1 MEIPGLLC
9 DLQYICITPSRKKR
23 VQTLIPSTTSTDF
36 MLDIFIS
43 VSPLVCTPQGSYH
56 VMIFLALFSFNCF
69 ANRYGITY
77 CRTITIQV
85 FFIPRR
91 MKSGHFSLHEPQHS
105 ITVYKRIVPRHING
119 LDRKAFSLQF
129 VVLLACAFF
138 SLLFRVT
145 PKTSVLFSRNG
156 FP

>member
-1 MEIPGLLC
+1 MNQLDNIPTSDLSRTLLHFVTNYNGTNMDDVC
-9 DLQYICITPSRKKR
+9 NSFEWKK
-23 VQTLIPSTTSTDF
+23 
-36 MLDIFIS
+36 
-43 VSPLVCTPQGSYH
+43 
-56 VMIFLALFSFNCF
+56 
-69 ANRYGITY
+69 
-77 CRTITIQV
+77 
-85 FFIPRR
+85 
-91 MKSGHFSLHEPQHS
+91 KSLHFSLHEPQHS

-129 VVLLACAFF
+129 VDLLACAFF